1 MRLRLSS
8 FNRFQAAGS
17 HLLLSAL
24 IATTVFLVIFRLWFP
39 DVLFT
44 AAGGATLFF
53 LIAGVDVTLGPLL
66 TLVVFNPGKKGLPFD
81 LAVIA
86 VLQVAALS
94 YGVHVLYEAR
104 PAFIAFV
111 KDRFELVRAN
121 DIPAANYAGARDPR
135 YSTAPLTGPQL
146 LGVRL
151 PTDPAEVLR
160 LLDSALGGLD
170 AQYFPKYYVPYD
182 EVRAEVAKHG
192 QPIAKLR
199 RLNPGRDKEIDA
211 VLASLGRKESD
222 VAFLPMRAGRLDL
235 AVLVDPRDGTVLRTC
250 DFQPWGGDGLT
261 RPPAAPPEGKK

>member
-1 MRLRLSS
+1 M
-8 FNRFQAAGS
+8 
-17 HLLLSAL
+17 
-24 IATTVFLVIFRLWFP
+24 
-39 DVLFT
+39 
-44 AAGGATLFF
+44 
-53 LIAGVDVTLGPLL
+53 
-66 TLVVFNPGKKGLPFD
+66 
-81 LAVIA
+81 IA
-86 VLQVAALS
+86 VLQVAALG

-160 LLDSALGGLD
+160 LLDSALGGMD
-170 AQYFPKYYVPYD
+170 AQYFPQVLTFPMT
-182 EVRAEVAKHG
+182 RCAPRLAKHG